1 VSAKRQT
8 MSSKTPTAYKQRAR
22 EFHDSEPTEDQHCH
36 QSRVDLDTSSLCSLH
51 HSQKSSHHQTNP
63 YNYAQERAIM
73 QLRSQSAQSQSFIG
87 SFTSLASASPS
98 VTSDYASNCS
108 DHMYKRPRKVPN
120 CRSPRTPIL
129 DPHPSFDD
137 CDSVWEG
144 SVTGSSGSSYMDFD
158 RTSLLS
164 GIANLELDSP
174 SYHYA
179 PSHSP
184 LANPRLTQF
193 HNLRTGYVRSQPSSP
208 RLRHNFHEEQ
218 KIVKTHCH
226 KEVETISHST
236 FETEETVGCCSIVEP
251 KPTKN
256 VEVKEPVVSTYM
268 KGFMSWMSSKAE
280 KGTSALMDV
289 LPSFSKEDF
298 HLVMIGLDGAGKT
311 TALYRMKLDQYL
323 NTVPTIGFNCERVAG
338 TVGRSSGLTFLVWDV
353 GGQEKIRPLWR
364 SYTRCTD
371 GIIFV
376 LDSADKH
383 MLEEAKMELHR
394 TVSYQ
399 DNKDIPLLI
408 LANKQDL
415 PRAISEEEIIDALEL
430 RSLPSSLWS
439 VELACSITGEGL
451 DTGVEMMHS
460 MIMKRK
466 MRAKRNRNKTR

>member
-1 VSAKRQT
+1 MTANRQT
-8 MSSKTPTAYKQRAR
+8 MSSKTPAYTHRVR
-22 EFHDSEPTEDQHCH
+22 EFHDSHPTEDEHCH
-36 QSRVDLDTSSLCSLH
+36 PSRIDLGSTSLCSLH
-51 HSQKSSHHQTNP
+51 SSVKASPCPSNP
-63 YNYAQERAIM
+63 YNYAQERALL
-73 QLRSQSAQSQSFIG
+73 QLRTQSPQSQSFIG
-87 SFTSLASASPS
+87 SFTSLASATPS

-108 DHMYKRPRKVPN
+108 DLVYKRPRKVPN
-120 CRSPRTPIL
+120 CRSPRTPLL
-129 DPHPSFDD
+129 DPHPSFED

-144 SVTGSSGSSYMDFD
+144 SVSGSSGSSYNDFD

-174 SYHYA
+174 NYHYA

-184 LANPRLTQF
+184 LPNPRLAQF
-193 HNLRTGYVRSQPSSP
+193 HNSRTGYVRSQPSSP

-218 KIVKTHCH
+218 QIVKSHCH
-226 KEVETISHST
+226 RDMEMISHST
-236 FETEETVGCCSIVEP
+236 VETEETVGCCSIIEP
-251 KPTKN
+251 KQTKDF
-256 VEVKEPVVSTYM
+256 EVKEPVVSTYM

-280 KGTSALMDV
+280 KGTTALMDV

-338 TVGRSSGLTFLVWDV
+338 TIGRSSGLTFLVWDV

-376 LDSADKH
+376 LDSADHH
-383 MLEEAKMELHR
+383 MLEEARMELHR

-415 PRAISEEEIIDALEL
+415 PRAISKEEIIEALEL
-430 RSLPSSLWS
+430 RSLQSSLWS

-451 DTGVEMMHS
+451 DTGVEMMYS

>member
-1 VSAKRQT
+1 
-8 MSSKTPTAYKQRAR
+8 MAYKHRAR
-22 EFHDSEPTEDQHCH
+22 EFHDSNPTEEQHCH
-36 QSRVDLDTSSLCSLH
+36 LAKLDPDTSSLCSM
-51 HSQKSSHHQTNP
+51 HHQPTH
-63 YNYAQERAIM
+63 YSYAQERAIM
-73 QLRSQSAQSQSFIG
+73 QLRSHSVQSQSFIG

-108 DHMYKRPRKVPN
+108 EHRYNRPRRVPN
-120 CRSPRTPIL
+120 CRSPRPTIL

-179 PSHSP
+179 PSPSP
-184 LANPRLTQF
+184 LANPRLAQF
-193 HNLRTGYVRSQPSSP
+193 HKTGYARSQPSSP

-226 KEVETISHST
+226 RDVETVCHST
-236 FETEETVGCCSIVEP
+236 FDSEETVGCCSIIE
-251 KPTKN
+251 PTKPN
-256 VEVKEPVVSTYM
+256 KNEVKEPFVSTYM

-323 NTVPTIGFNCERVAG
+323 NTVPTIGFNCERVVG
-338 TVGRSSGLTFLVWDV
+338 TVGRSSGLTFLIWDV

-376 LDSADKH
+376 LDSADHH
-383 MLEEAKMELHR
+383 MLDEAKMELHR

-415 PRAISEEEIIDALEL
+415 PRAINEEEIIEALEL
-430 RSLPSSLWS
+430 RSLQSSLWS

-451 DTGVEMMHS
+451 DTAVEILHS
-460 MIMKRK
+460 MIMNRK